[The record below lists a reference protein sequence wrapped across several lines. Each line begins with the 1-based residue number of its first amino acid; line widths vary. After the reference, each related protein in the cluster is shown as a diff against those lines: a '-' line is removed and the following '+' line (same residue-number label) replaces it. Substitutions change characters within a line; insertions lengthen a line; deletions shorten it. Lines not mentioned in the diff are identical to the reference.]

1 MRTLTD
7 DVAYDNGMEQGH
19 EIKVVEFPVHR
30 LQVLGRSWH
39 DGSEHVI
46 QDEEE
51 KNPTHHLLE
60 QVPVREVS

>member
-1 MRTLTD
+1 
-7 DVAYDNGMEQGH
+7 MEQCH

-46 QDEEE
+46 EDEEE
-51 KNPTHHLLE
+51 HNASSHLLQ
-60 QVPVREVS
+60 QVPL